1 MSDQNKTSLGLHN
14 WKPDDKPVR
23 LDFVQDNQ
31 LLDSLLTAHFN
42 DNSRHRNADDPVP
55 MTINSY
61 IGDGK
66 TQQIISLPFA
76 ARLVLVYRQNLSAVG
91 VRTGGELG
99 AYCGFAAYHY
109 SCRHCESLRCDER
122 MMAGLFLDGT
132 SLTVM
137 QDAGTSTTKVHN
149 SFNESNAEYE
159 YIAFR

>member
-99 AYCGFAAYHY
+99 AYCGFAAP
-109 SCRHCESLRCDER
+109 SER

>member
-1 MSDQNKTSLGLHN
+1 MSNQNKTSLGLHD
-14 WKPDDKPVR
+14 WKADDKPVR

-61 IGDGK
+61 VGDGK
-66 TQQIISLPFA
+66 AQQVISLPFA
-76 ARLVLVYRQNLSAVG
+76 ARLVLVYCQNLSAVG

-99 AYCGFAAYHY
+99 AYCAFAVP
-109 SCRHCESLRCDER
+109 SER
-122 MMAGLFLDGT
+122 AMAGLFLDGT
-132 SLTVM
+132 SLIVM
-137 QDAGTSTTKVHN
+137 QDSDTSTTKVHN
-149 SFNESNAEYE
+149 SFNETNTEYE

>member
-1 MSDQNKTSLGLHN
+1 LSDQNKTSLGLHD
-14 WKPDDKPVR
+14 WKAEDKPVR
-23 LDFVQDNQ
+23 LDFAQDNQ
-31 LLDSLLTAHFN
+31 LIDSLLTAHFN

-66 TQQIISLPFA
+66 AQQVISLPFA
-76 ARLVLVYRQNLSAVG
+76 ARLVLVYHQNLPAVG

-99 AYCGFAAYHY
+99 AYCGFAIP
-109 SCRHCESLRCDER
+109 SER
-122 MMAGLFLDGT
+122 TMAGLSLDGT
-132 SLTVM
+132 RLTVM
-137 QDAGTSTTKVHN
+137 QDADTSTTKVHN